1 MPARVQS
8 RTGSWRD
15 LEVLLALLRART
27 AGEAGER
34 LGVDRTTVSRHIAA
48 LEGRLGSA
56 LFVRTRDGLR
66 PTPAAERLRPA
77 AERMEREAATIAQLA
92 RSGEGEVAG
101 NVRLATTEALASFLV
116 AEGLLAV
123 RDAHPRLTIE
133 ILGGNRPVDL
143 RAGEADL
150 ALRVVPSKE
159 ATLKVRCVAR
169 FGVGLFASPSYLA
182 LRGRPRGASLAG
194 HDVVLPSGELG
205 RMPEAAWLAARKGA
219 RVAFRSSS
227 MLALFEAVAAGVGVG
242 VFTLPWG
249 GRDPRLELLSAV
261 DVLGRRG
268 VWLVAPP
275 AGSSRPEVRVVGD
288 RVATIMR
295 RASGV

>member
-1 MPARVQS
+1 
-8 RTGSWRD
+8 
-15 LEVLLALLRART
+15 
-27 AGEAGER
+27 
-34 LGVDRTTVSRHIAA
+34 
-48 LEGRLGSA
+48 
-56 LFVRTRDGLR
+56 
-66 PTPAAERLRPA
+66 
-77 AERMEREAATIAQLA
+77 MEREAATIAQLA

>member
-1 MPARVQS
+1 
-8 RTGSWRD
+8 
-15 LEVLLALLRART
+15 
-27 AGEAGER
+27 
-34 LGVDRTTVSRHIAA
+34 
-48 LEGRLGSA
+48 
-56 LFVRTRDGLR
+56 
-66 PTPAAERLRPA
+66 
-77 AERMEREAATIAQLA
+77 
-92 RSGEGEVAG
+92 
-101 NVRLATTEALASFLV
+101 
-116 AEGLLAV
+116 
-123 RDAHPRLTIE
+123 
-133 ILGGNRPVDL
+133 
-143 RAGEADL
+143 
-150 ALRVVPSKE
+150 
-159 ATLKVRCVAR
+159 
-169 FGVGLFASPSYLA
+169 
-182 LRGRPRGASLAG
+182 
-194 HDVVLPSGELG
+194 
-205 RMPEAAWLAARKGA
+205 MPEAAWLAARKGA